1 MSTYALV
8 REMKKILTNMNGW
21 LDKAV
26 AFAGT
31 KKFEPDSILSWRLSP
46 DMLPFSFQIQ
56 SACDAAKYAASRA
69 AGKESPSHPDTETTV
84 AALKQRI
91 DTVCTYLDTFTEKD
105 FAGDQ
110 AQPASASEVDELTSL
125 AKRRSELDAREAKI
139 QNESNILAA
148 TDTRVDAKIAQ
159 LKSLQTQITG
169 LLAQRD
175 VAQEKQVA
183 SLVKTYSAMKPKD
196 AARIFENLSEDVLLP
211 VAEEMKSDVLA
222 PVLAAM
228 SPDQAQKLTV
238 KLASKLTLPVTADVT
253 APAPAAAPASAGAP
267 VPGPAK
273 AAAAA
278 PPAPTPAAGTAAP
291 KNGG

>member
-1 MSTYALV
+1 MTMGMKRPRFARLLPSVIVVSAGLLVLNASGLIHDAKAGPDQTAANDAMAPQPSTA
-8 REMKKILTNMNGW
+8 R
-21 LDKAV
+21 
-26 AFAGT
+26 
-31 KKFEPDSILSWRLSP
+31 
-46 DMLPFSFQIQ
+46 
-56 SACDAAKYAASRA
+56 
-69 AGKESPSHPDTETTV
+69 
-84 AALKQRI
+84 
-91 DTVCTYLDTFTEKD
+91 D

-110 AQPASASEVDELTSL
+110 AQPASASEVDVLTSL
-125 AKRRSELDAREAKI
+125 AKRRGELDAREAKI

-148 TDTRVDAKIAQ
+148 TETRVDAKIAQ

-175 VAQEKQVA
+175 AAQEKQVA

-211 VAEEMKSDVLA
+211 VAEEMKSDTLA

-238 KLASKLTLPVTADVT
+238 KLANKLTLPATADVT
-253 APAPAAAPASAGAP
+253 APLP
-267 VPGPAK
+267 
-273 AAAAA
+273 AAA
-278 PPAPTPAAGTAAP
+278 PPAAAPGPQAAGPANAAPSAPPAGMPAP